1 MCKIP
6 NTTANRPTY
15 ELKDIFNL
23 YGDEYIKNH
32 KLTSVQKKAITD
44 IRACRTSALGYNAR
58 ECCDCSNVEFSYNS
72 CQNKNCPKCQGL
84 KRLKL
89 IEDRLRTTIMELHRD
104 SPR

>member
-72 CQNKNCPKCQGL
+72 CQNRNCPQVSRSK
-84 KRLKL
+84 K
-89 IEDRLRTTIMELHRD
+89 I
-104 SPR
+104 